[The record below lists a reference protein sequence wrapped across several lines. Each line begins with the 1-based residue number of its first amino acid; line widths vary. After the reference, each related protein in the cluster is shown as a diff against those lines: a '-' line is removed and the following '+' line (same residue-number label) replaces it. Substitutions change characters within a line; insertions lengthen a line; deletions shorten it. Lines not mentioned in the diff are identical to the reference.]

1 VIVMNTDKGGSQ
13 SAPVGVIGGSGLYGM
28 EGLTDISERAVRT
41 PFGPPSD
48 PLLLGTLAGVRVAF
62 LARHGR
68 GHRIMPSEV
77 NYRANIFALKSVG
90 VERVISI
97 SACGSLRPDFHP
109 GDVVVPDQLFD
120 FTRGRKQT
128 FYGNGIVVHP
138 DVADPFCPSLSQAI
152 AASVEEAG
160 GRVHRGGSFITIE
173 GPRFSTKAESR
184 VYRAW
189 GMDII
194 GMTTS
199 PEAFLARE
207 AELCYGVLAHITD
220 YDVWHETEAPVSV
233 EGTIETL
240 AANTVL
246 AQAALRVLLPR
257 LVHTQ
262 PTCECAHAMQATIVT
277 QRDQIPDDVRHTLT
291 TLLGDC
297 LA

>member
-1 VIVMNTDKGGSQ
+1 MDTEKERSQ
-13 SAPVGVIGGSGLYGM
+13 RAPIGVIGGSGLYGM
-28 EGLTDISERAVRT
+28 EGLTDTSERTVKT
-41 PFGPPSD
+41 PFGSPSD

-68 GHRIMPSEV
+68 GHRITPGEV
-77 NYRANIFALKSVG
+77 NYRANIFALKSIG
-90 VERVISI
+90 VKRVVSI
-97 SACGSLRPDFHP
+97 SACGSLRPDLHP
-109 GDVVVPDQLFD
+109 GEVVVPDQLFD
-120 FTRGRKQT
+120 LTRGREQT

-138 DVADPFCPSLSQAI
+138 DVADPFCPSISEAI
-152 AASVEEAG
+152 AGSVEQVG

-189 GMDII
+189 DMDII

-233 EGTIETL
+233 EGTIKTL
-240 AANTVL
+240 EANTAL
-246 AQAALRVLLPR
+246 AQMALHVLLPR
-257 LVHTQ
+257 LANAQ
-262 PTCECAHAMQATIVT
+262 PTCACGEAMRATIVT
-277 QRDQIPDDVRHTLT
+277 QRDRIPADVRRDLAP
-291 TLLGDC
+291 LLG
-297 LA
+297 AYVS